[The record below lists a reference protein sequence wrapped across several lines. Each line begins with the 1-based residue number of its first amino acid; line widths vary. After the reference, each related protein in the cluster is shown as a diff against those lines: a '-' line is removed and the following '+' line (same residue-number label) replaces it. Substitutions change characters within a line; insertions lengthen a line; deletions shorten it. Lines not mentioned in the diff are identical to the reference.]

1 MIVLLV
7 AFGSLIAMAIPIVT
21 ALIGLAIG
29 LGGVGI
35 MAYFVDTPVTST
47 MIASMI
53 GLGVGI
59 DYALFVVTR
68 HRQHLAEGSSV
79 EDAAGIANA
88 TAGQSVLFAG
98 MTVVIAIT
106 GLVMAGL
113 PAITAMG
120 FAAAIVVLFSMA
132 IAVTLL
138 PACLGIAGR
147 KIDRWAIPHRKD
159 RGGDGPQR
167 SPAAGPTT
175 SASARGATPLLSL
188 VGLLAIAAPVLEPA
202 RSASPTTPTPP
213 PTSTQHK
220 AYDLLTDGFGAGFN
234 GPFPIVVDLAD
245 DDRRHRRRSARISD
259 GRRRRPGHRRRPA
272 GAAQRGR
279 RHRRHHRP
287 ADDVA
292 AGRGDRRHGAA
303 PARRRRPGGDRR
315 HRAPT

>member
-21 ALIGLAIG
+21 ALIGLVIG

-68 HRQHLAEGSSV
+68 HRQHLHEGMSV
-79 EDAAGIANA
+79 EDAAGVANA

-120 FAAAIVVLFSMA
+120 FAAAIVVLFSMF

-138 PACLGIAGR
+138 PACLGLAGR
-147 KIDRWAIPHRKD
+147 HIDRWAIPHRKD
-159 RGGDGPQR
+159 RGGEAPPDVR
-167 SPAAGPTT
+167 PAAGPTT
-175 SASARGATPLLSL
+175 SASARGATPC
-188 VGLLAIAAPVLEPA
+188 
-202 RSASPTTPTPP
+202 SASSPCWRWPP
-213 PTSTQHK
+213 RCVK
-220 AYDLLTDGFGAGFN
+220 LTMGFADDSN
-234 GPFPIVVDLAD
+234 TAD
-245 DDRRHRRRSARISD
+245 DDD
-259 GRRRRPGHRRRPA
+259 PA
-272 GAAQRGR
+272 QGV
-279 RHRRHHRP
+279 RP
-287 ADDVA
+287 AD
-292 AGRGDRRHGAA
+292 RRL
-303 PARRRRPGGDRR
+303 RRRASTAR
-315 HRAPT
+315 